1 MVYKLM
7 YITVNSEI
15 FAMVLFLQNPV
26 FYAEQALHRNN
37 TDTDNNTDTSHMGS
51 CVKKQS
57 SQNGEITLSFTDI
70 GTPCPS
76 REFLT
81 PQICLL
87 TLFAKK
93 KILTKISGY
102 TVCYEAHNNVSY
114 IRQKLCIF
122 MLKEFFV

>member
-1 MVYKLM
+1 MVYILK

-15 FAMVLFLQNPV
+15 FATAIFSQNPV
-26 FYAEQALHRNN
+26 CYAEQALHRNN

-57 SQNGEITLSFTDI
+57 SQKGENTLSFTDI

-81 PQICLL
+81 SQICLL
-87 TLFAKK
+87 TLFAK
-93 KILTKISGY
+93 I
-102 TVCYEAHNNVSY
+102 NVSRKFQDIQY
-114 IRQKLCIF
+114 VMRLITMSRI
-122 MLKEFFV
+122 